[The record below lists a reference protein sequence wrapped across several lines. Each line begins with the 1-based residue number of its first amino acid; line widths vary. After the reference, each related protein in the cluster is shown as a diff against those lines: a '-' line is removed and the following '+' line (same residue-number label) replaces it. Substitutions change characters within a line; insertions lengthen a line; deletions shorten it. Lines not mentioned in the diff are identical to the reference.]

1 MQHNI
6 FNVISRC
13 RPVNRRTKDGAGE
26 SGRSLKPSPTPFC
39 WKTKLEGIRKYSFHG
54 FKICIRLW
62 RTSRYDFQ
70 PILDCFTDAIKLFV
84 TMKWRAP
91 TLGWNLRGRR
101 SWRGAEWQKLDIQ
114 KVSRKVNLISVRRAI
129 IGQQFFS
136 SRISFSFPPP
146 LPRFSSAPSPRLRC
160 RGAARPEVAQTR
172 QGSYLLE
179 ERVLRVTAGCS
190 LFLDYC
196 YAGGWRTGR
205 REEDGEGGRR
215 RKNGRVCVWGEREK
229 KRESEGNEMD
239 GGGKR
244 ESFPVKTSRIVLTTQ
259 QNSDCFVGIVI
270 RCSWPWR
277 LSINFPL
284 SFAASSFSS
293 VFSSFYFI
301 FIYENNC

>member
-1 MQHNI
+1 MKLILSLPSPSPSPSSPPFVQHNI

-26 SGRSLKPSPTPFC
+26 SGRSLKEGARGGGGRPAPPPTPFC
-39 WKTKLEGIRKYSFHG
+39 WETKLEGIRKYSFHG
-54 FKICIRLW
+54 FKICISALNNFSIRF
-62 RTSRYDFQ
+62 SRYDSWLFHRRNKTFRH
-70 PILDCFTDAIKLFV
+70 DEMARARAHAWMKFTRPKV
-84 TMKWRAP
+84 GT
-91 TLGWNLRGRR
+91 RGRM
-101 SWRGAEWQKLDIQ
+101 AEVGYSKSQPESKFDF
-114 KVSRKVNLISVRRAI
+114 RAARAI

-146 LPRFSSAPSPRLRC
+146 LPRFSSPPPPSPRLRC

-215 RKNGRVCVWGEREK
+215 RKNGRVCVCVCVGEK
-229 KRESEGNEMD
+229 KNKRAKETRWMWRW
-239 GGGKR
+239 KR
-244 ESFPVKTSRIVLTTQ
+244 EVPS
-259 QNSDCFVGIVI
+259 
-270 RCSWPWR
+270 
-277 LSINFPL
+277 
-284 SFAASSFSS
+284 
-293 VFSSFYFI
+293 
-301 FIYENNC
+301 ENIENRAYHSAK

>member
-1 MQHNI
+1 M
-6 FNVISRC
+6 
-13 RPVNRRTKDGAGE
+13 A
-26 SGRSLKPSPTPFC
+26 
-39 WKTKLEGIRKYSFHG
+39 
-54 FKICIRLW
+54 
-62 RTSRYDFQ
+62 
-70 PILDCFTDAIKLFV
+70 
-84 TMKWRAP
+84 RAHTG

-215 RKNGRVCVWGEREK
+215 RKNGRVCVCVGRERKK
-229 KRESEGNEMD
+229 KRERRKRDGWRWKERELPSEN
-239 GGGKR
+239 
-244 ESFPVKTSRIVLTTQ
+244 I
-259 QNSDCFVGIVI
+259 
-270 RCSWPWR
+270 
-277 LSINFPL
+277 
-284 SFAASSFSS
+284 
-293 VFSSFYFI
+293 
-301 FIYENNC
+301 ENRAYHSAK

>member
-1 MQHNI
+1 M
-6 FNVISRC
+6 
-13 RPVNRRTKDGAGE
+13 A
-26 SGRSLKPSPTPFC
+26 
-39 WKTKLEGIRKYSFHG
+39 
-54 FKICIRLW
+54 
-62 RTSRYDFQ
+62 
-70 PILDCFTDAIKLFV
+70 
-84 TMKWRAP
+84 RAHTG

-146 LPRFSSAPSPRLRC
+146 LPRFSSVPSPRLRC

-215 RKNGRVCVWGEREK
+215 RKNGRVCVCGGREK
-229 KRESEGNEMD
+229 KKERAKETRWMEVERERASQWKHRESCLPLS
-239 GGGKR
+239 K
-244 ESFPVKTSRIVLTTQ
+244 
-259 QNSDCFVGIVI
+259 IVI
-270 RCSWPWR
+270 VSLG
-277 LSINFPL
+277 LSLDALDPED
-284 SFAASSFSS
+284 
-293 VFSSFYFI
+293 YP
-301 FIYENNC
+301 